1 MSDQL
6 TPPGTQPFPGGGPQP
21 GAPAPSAPSHGQPPA
36 AAYGGPSPARP
47 QGQYWAPPP
56 PSMPQGYAAPP
67 KRGNALAITAVVLSA
82 LALLVALGVGVAIL
96 VIGGSSGPGGALS
109 GQVTPVGGAVASN
122 DLQAELTKI
131 ITDDGGSVDTITC
144 PTRSPIGQGLVTV
157 CKGSVDGYDWTGI
170 VVFEDAEGTFV
181 LNEL

>member
-6 TPPGTQPFPGGGPQP
+6 TPPGIQPFPAAGSQP
-21 GAPAPSAPSHGQPPA
+21 GTPAPPPPNYGQPTA
-36 AAYGGPSPARP
+36 AAYGGPSTAPP
-47 QGQYWAPPP
+47 QGQYWAPTPP
-56 PSMPQGYAAPP
+56 PQGYAAPA
-67 KRGNALAITAVVLSA
+67 KRGNGLAITAVVLSA
-82 LALLVALGVGVAIL
+82 LALLVAIGVAIMM
-96 VIGGSSGPGGALS
+96 VGSSAGGPTGALS
-109 GQVTPVGGAVASN
+109 GQVTPVDKAVASN

-144 PTRSPIGQGLVTV
+144 PARSQIGQGLVTV

>member
-6 TPPGTQPFPGGGPQP
+6 TPPGQPT
-21 GAPAPSAPSHGQPPA
+21 A
-36 AAYGGPSPARP
+36 AAYAGGSTALP
-47 QGQYWAPPP
+47 QVQYWAPPP
-56 PSMPQGYAAPP
+56 PPPHVPQGYAAPP
-67 KRGNALAITAVVLSA
+67 KRGNGLAVTAVVLSA
-82 LALLVALGVGVAIL
+82 LALLVALGVAVALL
-96 VIGGSSGPGGALS
+96 VVGSSSGAPGGALS
-109 GQVTPVGGAVASN
+109 GQVTPVDRAVASN

-131 ITDDGGSVDTITC
+131 ITDDGSSVDTITC
-144 PTRSPIGQGLVTV
+144 PARSEIGQGLVTV

>member
-1 MSDQL
+1 VS
-6 TPPGTQPFPGGGPQP
+6 
-21 GAPAPSAPSHGQPPA
+21 
-36 AAYGGPSPARP
+36 
-47 QGQYWAPPP
+47 
-56 PSMPQGYAAPP
+56 QGYAAPP
-67 KRGNALAITAVVLSA
+67 KRGNGLAITAVILSA
-82 LALLVALGVGVAIL
+82 LALLVAVGVAIMI
-96 VIGGSSGPGGALS
+96 VGSSASGPGGALS
-109 GQVTPVGGAVASN
+109 GQVTPVDKGVASN

-144 PTRSPIGQGLVTV
+144 PARSEIGQGLVTV